1 MSQCSQVSWIALCDC
16 SLNVSV
22 LIFVF
27 VFVLSLQYFSCPM
40 AAVCLLCSSHLAFV
54 FVLSL
59 QYFSCPLAAVC
70 LLCLSH
76 LAFVWHV
83 TSGGGWLGAVI
94 DGNLLHYQLIIK
106 PGQMSRCCPVAT
118 SVPPRCPAEL
128 QNLSKHFNQVCQS
141 NSECLGP
148 EAKH

>member
-1 MSQCSQVSWIALCDC
+1 MYVESFKTFSNQSSEVTNYWS
-16 SLNVSV
+16 S
-22 LIFVF
+22 IFVDGF
-27 VFVLSLQYFSCPM
+27 GSECVVLQYFSCPM
-40 AAVCLLCSSHLAFV
+40 AAVCFLCSSHLAFV

-128 QNLSKHFNQVCQS
+128 QNLSKHF
-141 NSECLGP
+141 
-148 EAKH
+148 

>member
-1 MSQCSQVSWIALCDC
+1 MYVESFKTFSNQSSEVTNYWS
-16 SLNVSV
+16 S
-22 LIFVF
+22 IFVDGF
-27 VFVLSLQYFSCPM
+27 GSECVVLQYFSCPM
-40 AAVCLLCSSHLAFV
+40 
-54 FVLSL
+54 
-59 QYFSCPLAAVC
+59 AAVC

-128 QNLSKHFNQVCQS
+128 QNLSKHFLKLLETTHN
-141 NSECLGP
+141 LGSSLIFLTTCSRGGSVSLKVQRVK
-148 EAKH
+148 A